1 MKIIAHT
8 PYGVFESLEAA
19 YDPQKF
25 EKLEEPLKKTSRRTI
40 F

>member
-19 YDPQKF
+19 YDQQTF
-25 EKLEEPLKKTSRRTI
+25 EKLDALLKNAI